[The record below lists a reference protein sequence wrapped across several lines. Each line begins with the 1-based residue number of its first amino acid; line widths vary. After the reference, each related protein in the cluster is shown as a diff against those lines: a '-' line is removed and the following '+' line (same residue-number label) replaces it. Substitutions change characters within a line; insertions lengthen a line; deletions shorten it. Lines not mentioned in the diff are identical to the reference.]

1 MLNTPTARRGMVTSP
16 HHLASQA
23 GLAVLRDGGN
33 AIEAAVATAAALAV
47 VYPHMCGLGGDGFW
61 LIAEPGK
68 PPVSIDG
75 SGAAAAK
82 ADPALYRDHGLA
94 AVPGKGPLAAATV
107 AGVVSSWQLALD
119 VSAQWGG
126 TLPLSRLFADA
137 VELARN
143 GFAVSSHQAA
153 ATTGNLTALKAQ
165 PGFAETFLAR
175 GKAPAAGT
183 RQCLPALA
191 ATFERLAAAGLD
203 DFYRGEVGRTLA
215 AGLQAAGSPV
225 RADDLARHRGMRRR
239 PLSLG
244 LAGGTLYNTAPPT
257 QGLASLVVLG
267 LFQRLGQGLGASEC
281 GGAAHIHA
289 LVEATKLAFRVRDA
303 HIADPARMSV
313 HATTYLSDHVLD
325 RLAAEV
331 DMGRAAPWPHAAAEG
346 DTAWLGVVDDD
357 GRAVSVI
364 QSLCHAFGSGVTVAE
379 AGVVWHNRATGF
391 SLEPTARSLLEPRR
405 RPYHTLSPA
414 LARLKDGRT
423 MVYGSMGGDAQPQVQ
438 AQLFTRHV
446 IFGEPLQAAVTAP
459 RWRLGRGGLELEARF
474 DPEVGD
480 ALRRAGHAVEMVGS
494 YDRRMGHAGALCRH
508 PDGRLDGAAD
518 PRADRC
524 VAAY

>member
-1 MLNTPTARRGMVTSP
+1 MLDTPMARRGMVTSP

-23 GLAVLRDGGN
+23 GLAVLREGGN
-33 AIEAAVATAAALAV
+33 AIEAAVAVAATLAV
-47 VYPHMCGLGGDGFW
+47 VAPHRCGLGGDGFW

-75 SGAAAAK
+75 SGASAAK
-82 ADPALYRDHGLA
+82 ADLALYREHGLA
-94 AVPGKGPLAAATV
+94 AMPQRGPLAAATV

-119 VSAQWGG
+119 ISGQWGG

-137 VELARN
+137 VDLARD
-143 GFAVSSHQAA
+143 GVAVSGHQATATA
-153 ATTGNLTALKAQ
+153 ASLTALKAQ
-165 PGFAETFLAR
+165 PGFAETFLSR
-175 GKAPAAGT
+175 RKAPAPGA

-215 AGLQAAGSPV
+215 AGLQAAGSPL

-244 LAGGTLYNTAPPT
+244 LAAGTLYNTAPPT
-257 QGLASLVVLG
+257 QGLASLVILG
-267 LFQRLGQGLGASEC
+267 LFQRLGVTEC
-281 GGAAHIHA
+281 GGATHIHA
-289 LVEATKLAFRVRDA
+289 LAEATKLAFRVRDG
-303 HIADPARMSV
+303 HITEPARMSV

-325 RLAAEV
+325 RIAAEV
-331 DMGRAAPWPHAAAEG
+331 DMGRAAAWPQASAE
-346 DTAWLGVVDDD
+346 DDAVWLGVVDGH

-364 QSLCHAFGSGVTVAE
+364 QSLCHAFGSGVTLAE

-391 SLEPTARSLLEPRR
+391 SLDPTLRAALEPRR

-414 LARLKDGRT
+414 LARLKDGRV
-423 MVYGSMGGDAQPQVQ
+423 MVYGGTGGDAQPQAQ
-438 AQLFTRHV
+438 AQVFSRHV
-446 IFGEPLQAAVTAP
+446 MFGEALQAAVTAP
-459 RWRLGRGGLELEARF
+459 RWRLGRGLELEARF
-474 DPEVGD
+474 DPEVVD

-494 YDRRMGHAGALCRH
+494 YDSRMGHAGAICRH

-518 PRADRC
+518 PRADGC